1 MKTRAQYIHELFAH
15 EPDGLR
21 AIRSAMTNPDDQI
34 SVPPEDGRLLQL
46 LVSMIGAK
54 KIVEIGTLGGYS
66 STWMSRALPDDGVIY
81 TLEHE
86 PRRANIAE
94 EHFKKY
100 AARKHIEVIRG
111 RALDNLPDLSSKG
124 PFDLIFI
131 DADKIN
137 YANYL
142 DWAEANVRTGG
153 LIIGDN
159 TFLFNA
165 VLDNETTDRVRETA
179 LAAMQDFNK
188 RLANP
193 DKYLSMML
201 DTGQGMTVAKKL

>member
-21 AIRSAMTNPDDQI
+21 AIRTAMTNPDDQI

-54 KIVEIGTLGGYS
+54 KIVEVGTLGGYS

-86 PRRANIAE
+86 PRRADIAE
-94 EHFKKY
+94 AHFKKY
-100 AARKHIEVIRG
+100 AGGKNIHVIRG
-111 RALDNLPDLSSKG
+111 KALDNLPDLSSKG

-137 YANYL
+137 YAHYL
-142 DWAEANVRTGG
+142 DWAEVNVKQGG

-159 TFLFNA
+159 TFLFDS
-165 VLDNETTDRVRETA
+165 VLSNETGDRVRETA
-179 LAAMQDFNK
+179 LAAMQDFNT

-201 DTGQGMTVAKKL
+201 DTGQGITVAKKL